1 MTGLITDYFCQ
12 KLKAY
17 GFPDRALS
25 LLQSYLCKRL
35 PKSVINSFFNSWN
48 DVITEFTLQLT
59 FTYSMPTIET
69 LKKV

>member
-17 GFPDRALS
+17 GFPDQALS

-35 PKSVINSFFNSWN
+35 PKSVINRIWN

-59 FTYSMPTIET
+59 FTYSMPTMET